1 MTTQE
6 TPDVSA
12 ARPGRRA
19 WITRI
24 VLLVV
29 AVLSTVTV
37 VRLVGR
43 VDWDAAW
50 DALTQLS
57 WWHSIVLLVVVLVRQ
72 ILLAMPL
79 RFFIRGVTFYRA
91 TINDLGATLMSLI
104 APPPSDIALRVAM
117 FKSWGVSAGKGL
129 AGTVM
134 NTLTFFIARFSAPLF
149 GFVLLIVVGEPPSLR
164 WVELL
169 SIAIAVTIFVTIL
182 MVVRS
187 DPIARTVGTRAGLI
201 VRRFRKSVDPDH
213 WADACQSFRA
223 DISDRFHSGFPLA
236 VLSQIG
242 MIVVDLAALALC
254 LRFVGISADDVGLVW
269 IAIAYL
275 FAFPFTVFP
284 LWGIGIVDA
293 LVLAALVEAGGL
305 EVEAAAVAG
314 LIVWRVFTVGLP
326 VLLGAVAVAVWRHE
340 VAVAD
345 ASRAGP
351 TPSG

>member
-1 MTTQE
+1 MSTQE
-6 TPDVSA
+6 IPDVSA

-43 VDWDAAW
+43 VDWDVAW
-50 DALTQLS
+50 DALTHLS
-57 WWHSIVLLVVVLVRQ
+57 WWHSIVLLAVVLARQ

-79 RFFIRGVTFYRA
+79 SFFIRGVTFYRA
-91 TINDLGATLMSLI
+91 TINDLGATLMYLI
-104 APPPSDIALRVAM
+104 APPPSDVALRVAM
-117 FKSWGVSAGKGL
+117 FKSWGVSAAKGL

-134 NTLTFFIARFSAPLF
+134 NSLTFYVARFSAPLV
-149 GFVLLIVVGEPPSLR
+149 GFVLLLALGESPSFR
-164 WVELL
+164 WLELL
-169 SIAIAVTIFVTIL
+169 SIAIAVAVLVTVL

-187 DPIARTVGTRAGLI
+187 DRLARTVGTRSGQI
-201 VRRFRKSVDPDH
+201 VRRFRRRVDPDR
-213 WADACQSFRA
+213 WADACQNFRA
-223 DISDRFHSGFPLA
+223 DIADRFHSGFPLA
-236 VLSQIG
+236 VLSQVG
-242 MIVVDLAALALC
+242 HMVVDLAALTLC
-254 LRFVGISADDVGLVW
+254 LRFVGVTADEVSLVW

-293 LVLAALVEAGGL
+293 LILATLVEAGGH

-314 LIVWRVFTVGLP
+314 LMVWRVFTVAVP
-326 VLLGAVAVAVWRHE
+326 VLFGAIAVAAWRRE
-340 VAVAD
+340 VAVAG
-345 ASRAGP
+345 ASRGRP
-351 TPSG
+351 TRSG

>member
-1 MTTQE
+1 MSTQE
-6 TPDVSA
+6 GPDVSA

-29 AVLSTVTV
+29 AALSAVTV

-43 VDWDAAW
+43 IDWDAAW
-50 DALTQLS
+50 DALTHLS
-57 WWHSIVLLVVVLVRQ
+57 WWHPIVLLAVVLARQ

-79 RFFIRGVTFYRA
+79 KFFIRGVTFYRA

-134 NTLTFFIARFSAPLF
+134 NTLTFFIARFSAPLI
-149 GFVLLIVVGEPPSLR
+149 GFVLLLVVGESPSFR

-169 SIAIAVTIFVTIL
+169 SIAIAVTILVTVL

-187 DPIARTVGTRAGLI
+187 DRLARTVGTRAGLI
-201 VRRFRKSVDPDH
+201 VRRFRRTVDPDR

-223 DISDRFHSGFPLA
+223 DIAERFHSGFPLA
-236 VLSQIG
+236 VLSQVG
-242 MIVVDLAALALC
+242 MIVVDLAALTLC
-254 LRFVGISADDVGLVW
+254 LRFVGVTAGEVSLVW
-269 IAIAYL
+269 IAIAFL

-293 LVLAALVEAGGL
+293 LVLAGLVEAGGHG
-305 EVEAAAVAG
+305 VEAAAVAG
-314 LIVWRVFTVGLP
+314 LVVWRVFTVALP
-326 VLLGAVAVAVWRHE
+326 VLLGAGAVALWRRE
-340 VAVAD
+340 VAVTD
-345 ASRAGP
+345 TSRGP
-351 TPSG
+351 ARSG